1 VSQKDRLTLLRAKS
15 HASATISSTQT
26 LRSSESAPESSEVAP
41 IQPQSFGR
49 LALTSS
55 LIFTITVVLFLAG
68 IGNPTRNYYDEPSYI
83 ASARAFLTDGPNP
96 NPEAPPLGK
105 LLIAVGIKLV
115 GDNPLGWR
123 TASAVC
129 GSLTLVAV
137 FYWTYLLSGS
147 YPVACFSAALT
158 LFNNFLFVMSRVA
171 MMDAF
176 LVFFLLWG
184 LVAYTAALELDITT
198 AKRRL
203 LLYSSGILLGLG
215 AACKW
220 NAVDTLAVLLLVSFA
235 LFWIS
240 KRRLGAVNPSVIRY
254 TGHLRQIGIP
264 TLILALFVS
273 PIISYS
279 LTFWPLCRSLHLP
292 FGIHQILAMNLFIW
306 RFHIAIPGN
315 RFIASPWFSW
325 PFTLHPQR
333 ALSYLLGNP
342 VIMWGGLLALLSCL
356 WRFWKS
362 LAFSEGLV
370 VSLYAVNLLQWAVTP
385 AKSTFYYYYYPAAMF
400 LGVAIALAVH
410 NPTRRMF
417 GARVS
422 LLVLLAAGAVF
433 LWCLPRMAHLE
444 APWDCALGC
453 WS

>member
-1 VSQKDRLTLLRAKS
+1 LCAKS
-15 HASATISSTQT
+15 EASATIACTQALQRSKSAGDST
-26 LRSSESAPESSEVAP
+26 EEAPV
-41 IQPQSFGR
+41 QPQSFGR

-55 LIFTITVVLFLAG
+55 LIFLITVAFLLAG
-68 IGNPTRNYYDEPSYI
+68 IGNPARNYYDEPSYI
-83 ASARAFLTDGPNP
+83 AAARAFLTNGPNP

-115 GDNPLGWR
+115 GDNPVGWR
-123 TASAVC
+123 IAGAVC

-137 FYWTYLLSGS
+137 FCWTYLLSGS
-147 YPVACFSAALT
+147 YRVAYLSAALT
-158 LFNNFLFVMSRVA
+158 LSNNFLFVMSRVA
-171 MMDAF
+171 MMDVF
-176 LVFFLLWG
+176 LVFFLLSG
-184 LVAYTAALELDITT
+184 LAVYTAALELDITT

-203 LLYSSGILLGLG
+203 LLYFSGMLMGLA

-220 NAVDTLAVLLLVSFA
+220 NAVDTLAVLLLVTFV
-235 LFWIS
+235 LFWMS
-240 KRRLGAVNPSVIRY
+240 KHRSRLMSPSMLRY
-254 TGHLRQIGIP
+254 EGNLRQIGIP
-264 TLILALFVS
+264 TVILALLVS

-292 FGIHQILAMNLFIW
+292 FGMHQLLAMNLFIW
-306 RFHIAIPGN
+306 RFHIAVPGN

-325 PFTLHPQR
+325 PFNLHPQR

-342 VIMWGGLLALLSCL
+342 VIMWGGVVALVFCL
-356 WRFWKS
+356 RRFWK
-362 LAFSEGLV
+362 LFAFAEGLV
-370 VSLYAVNLLQWAVTP
+370 VLLYTANLLQWAVTP

-400 LGVAIALAVH
+400 LSVAIALAVH
-410 NPTRRMF
+410 NPTRRIF

-422 LLVLLAAGAVF
+422 LLALVAAAAVF